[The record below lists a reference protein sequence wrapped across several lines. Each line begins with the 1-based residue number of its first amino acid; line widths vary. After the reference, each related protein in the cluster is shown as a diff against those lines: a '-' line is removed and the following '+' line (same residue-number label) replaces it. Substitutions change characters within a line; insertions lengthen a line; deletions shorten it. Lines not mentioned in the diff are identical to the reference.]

1 MWGKF
6 NLRSDFLKSVVV
18 LTSGTVIAQAI
29 SYAFTPLIT
38 RLFTTEEFG
47 EFGIF
52 IRIVALLTAI
62 GTARYELTLPLPKR
76 DQHAFQ
82 LFLLSL
88 RIAFWTL
95 IVSLVLGFAYWLF
108 YDSSLTVLLF
118 VLAIGFTAFFMIF
131 KNIGT
136 NWAIRLKSFRRISL
150 VNITS
155 SLGTNAVKLLAGF
168 IGLGSL
174 GLIYGTL
181 IGTVVGTS
189 WFFSDYFKQKKVG
202 SFERSSAKIKALSS
216 KYREFPRVNL
226 PHTLIDT
233 ARELLIAFFLTYYLS
248 TSLFG
253 SYDLSFKMLKIPLL
267 LIGTSIGQVMFQKAS
282 EKFANN
288 ESISVLVNR
297 TVVLLFFISLL
308 PFSIVYIWGPQIFAF
323 VFGEEW
329 YFAGQIASVIAPW
342 LMMNLVASSI
352 SMIPSVINAL
362 RWFFW
367 VGLGTSIIQLA
378 LFGFYP
384 QITEGLNITPL
395 DFFNVVS
402 WIMVVIYSIIIVWE
416 LVLVKRAS
424 TSAN

>member
-1 MWGKF
+1 MWGKL
-6 NLRSDFLKSVVV
+6 NMKSDFLRSVTV

-29 SYAFTPLIT
+29 GYAFTPLIT
-38 RLFTTEEFG
+38 RLFTTDDFG

-52 IRIVALLTAI
+52 IRVVALITAI

-88 RIAFWTL
+88 KIALWTL
-95 IVSLVLGFAYWLF
+95 VVSLFLGFMYWLF
-108 YDSSLTVLLF
+108 WESSLKIFLF
-118 VLAIGFTAFFMIF
+118 TLAVALTSFFMIF

-136 NWAIRLKSFRRISL
+136 NWAIRLKSFTRISA

-155 SLGTNAVKLLAGF
+155 SLGTSAIKLLAGL

-174 GLIYGTL
+174 GLVYGTL
-181 IGTVVGTS
+181 IGTILGTS
-189 WFFSDYFKQKKVG
+189 WFFIDYFKQRKEKG
-202 SFERSSAKIKALSS
+202 FLKSSIKMKALAN

-267 LIGTSIGQVMFQKAS
+267 LIGTAIGQVMFQKAS

-288 ESISVLVNR
+288 EEIFPLVSK
-297 TVVLLFFISLL
+297 TVVVLFLVSVI
-308 PFSIVYIWGPQIFAF
+308 PFSVVYIWGAPIFAF

-329 YFAGQIASVIAPW
+329 FFAGEIASVIAPW
-342 LMMNLVASSI
+342 LMMNLVASAI

-367 VGLGTSIIQLA
+367 IGLATSIIQLG

-384 QITEGLNITPL
+384 QITEGLNIAPL
-395 DFFNVVS
+395 DFFRIVS
-402 WIMVVIYSIIIVWE
+402 WVMVVIYAIIIAWE
-416 LVLVKRAS
+416 LMLVRKV
-424 TSAN
+424 